1 MSDSCIADIQ
11 LRFLVAL
18 CFQRYADGMRMSVL
32 AVGLAVSLSQFAF
45 AQILFESRSS
55 HIEGYSGYLGG
66 SVEDSN
72 SSLNLWE
79 SQVEHGGFGHQHSFL
94 NADGAVCTYDVR
106 GGYTEWGASQFSVT
120 FVTTAAAQIDVDGDF
135 EMVGSG
141 NILVAW
147 ITLYDADTNELLLG
161 DAVSSFH
168 GSITV
173 AAGRR
178 LRFDSGAVAGDSNS
192 IVGVATVSASYVPTP
207 ATLAIIGVLPLAR
220 RRRR

>member
-1 MSDSCIADIQ
+1 
-11 LRFLVAL
+11 
-18 CFQRYADGMRMSVL
+18 MRKSLFV
-32 AVGLAVSLSQFAF
+32 VGVAVSLSQSAF
-45 AQILFESRSS
+45 GQISFESRSS
-55 HIEGYSGYLGG
+55 HIEAFSGYMGG

-72 SSLNLWE
+72 GSLSLWE
-79 SQVEHGGFGHQHSFL
+79 SQVEHGGFAHQHSFL
-94 NADGAVCTYDVR
+94 NADSAVCTHDVR

-120 FVTTAAAQIDVDGDF
+120 FMTTTAARIDIDGDF
-135 EMVGSG
+135 EMLGSG
-141 NILVAW
+141 NILTGW

-192 IVGVATVSASYVPTP
+192 IVGVTNVTASYVPVP
-207 ATLAIIGVLPLAR
+207 ATSLALLGLGVVAR
-220 RRRR
+220 RRR